1 MIEIPYDILD
11 IIFSNLSI
19 YEKSKTRV
27 VCKEWKNFINYMDIR
42 LYKLNEKMKDIFIPF
57 TVNDNMKKLI
67 QIGLI
72 IEWEANLCWCQ
83 HSNRKRLRKS
93 NNITRYEI
101 RNLIYKYS
109 GQNNNNS
116 SIYLYEAI
124 INWNILENNK
134 VYNKVGY
141 IC

>member
-1 MIEIPYDILD
+1 MSDIPYDILD

-19 YEKSKTRV
+19 YEKSKMRV

-93 NNITRYEI
+93 NSITRYEI
-101 RNLIYKYS
+101 RDLIYKYS

>member
-1 MIEIPYDILD
+1 MSDIPYDILD